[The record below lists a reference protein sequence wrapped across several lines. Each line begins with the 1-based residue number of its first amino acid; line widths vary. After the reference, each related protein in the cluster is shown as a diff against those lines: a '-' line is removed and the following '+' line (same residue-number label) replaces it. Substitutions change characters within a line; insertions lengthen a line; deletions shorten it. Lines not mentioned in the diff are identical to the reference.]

1 MRRESAVKLSRA
13 EVLSLT
19 RALDSKFQIE
29 EKVIKRDK
37 EKKILDKKKKKFEER
52 TVLIDAFLRDKEA
65 KMTTPRS
72 LQRRRVIRRLHLAMQ
87 VVIVSYLLM
96 IILILILLAT
106 KRLLYDL

>member
-1 MRRESAVKLSRA
+1 MKRESAVKLSRA
-13 EVLSLT
+13 EVLSVT

-37 EKKILDKKKKKFEER
+37 LKAELDAKKKKFEER
-52 TVLIDAFLRDKEA
+52 TIFIDAFLREKEA

-87 VVIVSYLLM
+87 VLIMKHLL
-96 IILILILLAT
+96 
-106 KRLLYDL
+106 